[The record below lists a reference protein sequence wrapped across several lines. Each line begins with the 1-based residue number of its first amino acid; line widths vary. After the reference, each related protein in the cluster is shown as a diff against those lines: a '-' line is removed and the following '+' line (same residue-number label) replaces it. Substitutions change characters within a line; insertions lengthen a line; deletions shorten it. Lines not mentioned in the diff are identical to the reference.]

1 MNKIQN
7 CFAITGLVLSGLVA
21 GGTGAAVAAPQ
32 ALALVETVG
41 TIEMAC
47 AGATCSA
54 ELTSFC
60 LDSSRISPPKGTR
73 YELATEGL
81 VQLVGT
87 TPDGRSVALDAGKL
101 AQFISQRRHLAVRV
115 SVDRAKLK
123 THGLSHVSVHVAAH
137 AALLPVPQQSD
148 PTAIGKAE
156 ADLFTGPLRKLG
168 SQIVDTN
175 STRMQAARITSRMI
189 NLLPSKAGTGTRQV
203 EPVWRRA
210 TTAAAKPGQLI
221 SPKAREKARGALE
234 LCRYVTRVNPRIS
247 LKRCLQEKHD
257 GLVDYL
263 NQQYWKAVKT
273 GT

>member
-1 MNKIQN
+1 MKSIQH

-21 GGTGAAVAAPQ
+21 GAPGAAAAPQ
-32 ALALVETVG
+32 ALALVETGG
-41 TIEMAC
+41 TIDLAC

-60 LDSSRISPPKGTR
+60 LDSSRISPPKGTE

-87 TPDGRSVALDAGKL
+87 TPDGRSISLDAGQV
-101 AQFISQRRHLAVRV
+101 ARFVSQRRHLAVRV
-115 SVDRAKLK
+115 SIDRAKLK
-123 THGLSHVSVHVAAH
+123 SYGLTHVSVHVAAH
-137 AALLPVPQQSD
+137 AALLPLPTRAD

-168 SQIVDTN
+168 SQIVDSN
-175 STRMQAARITSRMI
+175 SSRMQAARITSRMI
-189 NLLPSKAGTGTRQV
+189 NLLPDRGSKRNQV
-203 EPVWRRA
+203 EPMWRRA
-210 TTAAAKPGQLI
+210 TTAAAAPGKPLT
-221 SPKAREKARGALE
+221 PEARDKARGALE
-234 LCRYVTRVNPRIS
+234 LCRYVTSVNRRIS
-247 LKRCLQEKHD
+247 LKKCLQEKHD

>member
-1 MNKIQN
+1 MKSIQY
-7 CFAITGLVLSGLVA
+7 CFAISGLVLSGVVA
-21 GGTGAAVAAPQ
+21 GAPAAVSAPQ
-32 ALALVETVG
+32 ALALVETGG
-41 TIEMAC
+41 TIDLAC

-60 LDSSRISPPKGTR
+60 LDSSRFSPPKGTE

-87 TPDGRSVALDAGKL
+87 TPGGRSVTLDAGKI
-101 AQFISQRRHLAVRV
+101 ARFVSQRRHLAVRV

-123 THGLSHVSVHVAAH
+123 AYGLSHVSVHVAAH
-137 AALLPVPQQSD
+137 AALLPIPGRAD

-175 STRMQAARITSRMI
+175 ATRMQAARITSRMI
-189 NLLPSKAGTGTRQV
+189 NLLPDAGTGAKQM

-210 TTAAAKPGQLI
+210 TTAAAMPGKPL
-221 SPKAREKARGALE
+221 SPKAKQKARGALE
-234 LCRYVTRVNPRIS
+234 LCRYVTQVNRRIS
-247 LKRCLQEKHD
+247 LKECLQEKHD
-257 GLVDYL
+257 GLVDFL